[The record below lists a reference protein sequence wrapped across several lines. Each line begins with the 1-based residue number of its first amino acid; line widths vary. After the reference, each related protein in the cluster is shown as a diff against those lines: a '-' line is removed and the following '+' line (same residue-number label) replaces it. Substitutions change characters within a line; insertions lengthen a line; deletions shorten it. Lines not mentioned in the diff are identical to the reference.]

1 MRLHYLRAIGF
12 ALIAACLAP
21 VLTGCASSRTSHTA
35 RTAREQLLLSNAVD
49 QSLDKLCL
57 APLRRRAVF
66 VSDEYLDCVDK
77 AYVMGTIRHRLL
89 ANDSRLV
96 ASAEEADV
104 VLEVRSGGIG
114 TNQSEGFIGIPA
126 FGLPG
131 MPLDLPEVKLIT
143 QETQSG
149 LVKLAFVA
157 YDAKTGIALG
167 QGGTSIARA
176 NEDNWYVLGVGPFL
190 EGSIS
195 DEVRHATGSNDSLPS
210 PYELIADSEAEPC
223 PQFISLVDEER
234 RSVPRIAS
242 ETSDSLA
249 R

>member
-1 MRLHYLRAIGF
+1 
-12 ALIAACLAP
+12 
-21 VLTGCASSRTSHTA
+21 VL
-35 RTAREQLLLSNAVD
+35 
-49 QSLDKLCL
+49 
-57 APLRRRAVF
+57 
-66 VSDEYLDCVDK
+66 
-77 AYVMGTIRHRLL
+77 GTIRHRIL

-104 VLEVRSGGIG
+104 VLEVRSGGVG

-157 YDAKTGIALG
+157 YDPKTGVALG

-190 EGSIS
+190 GGSVS
-195 DEVRHATGSNDSLPS
+195 DEVLHATGHNDSITSAYGTL
-210 PYELIADSEAEPC
+210 ADSEDVPC
-223 PQFISLVDEER
+223 HSYVSLVDEDA
-234 RSVPRIAS
+234 SDIPRIAS
-242 ETSDSLA
+242 EPTDALI

>member
-1 MRLHYLRAIGF
+1 
-12 ALIAACLAP
+12 
-21 VLTGCASSRTSHTA
+21 
-35 RTAREQLLLSNAVD
+35 LLLSNAVD
-49 QSLDKLCL
+49 QSLDK
-57 APLRRRAVF
+57 
-66 VSDEYLDCVDK
+66 
-77 AYVMGTIRHRLL
+77 
-89 ANDSRLV
+89 
-96 ASAEEADV
+96 
-104 VLEVRSGGIG
+104 
-114 TNQSEGFIGIPA
+114 QGFIGIPA

-149 LVKLAFVA
+149 VVKLAFVA
-157 YDAKTGIALG
+157 CDAKTGIALG

-176 NEDNWYVLGVGPFL
+176 NEDSWYVLGVGPFL

-210 PYELIADSEAEPC
+210 PYELIADAKAEPC

-234 RSVPRIAS
+234 GSVPRIAS
-242 ETSDSLA
+242 ETPDSLA